1 MTDRTKTILALAA
14 AFGVVT
20 WAIGIWVYMI
30 SAFVGVSINCV
41 LP

>member
-14 AFGVVT
+14 AFSIVT
-20 WAIGIWVYMI
+20 WAIGIWVNVI
-30 SAFVGVSINCV
+30 GAFFGVSINCV